1 MVAAWLRAR
10 VFGLATFGVLAVAAG
25 VGAESRSHRVNAGAD
40 PTRPEVDQVQFSVD
54 GKWVVWV
61 QRSFT
66 LDQSRLMASP
76 RWSGSVATQLTPVLG
91 GSEAITSISISNV
104 GRKVAWIQRG
114 VAGLNPHV
122 WSAPLDGSSEAVR
135 LSPILAWHA
144 QTPSLVVAGDRAI
157 FVGDYR
163 EEGLPELWTA
173 PLDGSQ
179 LATRLHSDPAPG
191 GAIATESPIVLE
203 GGIPRVLFRADL
215 EGDGHVDLWIAPADG
230 SSPPNRLSAVPGG
243 AGDVEPYET
252 GVTRDGSRVLYV
264 EGEGFWGQRSLW
276 SAPMDGSES
285 AILLSGPTGNWPRI
299 GYRKFDPTGEFVTYR
314 ADSDG
319 DNFEELWISPIAGP
333 ASESVRLVEASVE
346 GLSSLQSLEQFHS
359 PSGDLLT
366 FSAILETAEAREI
379 WTVPVDGSMPPTRR
393 NPIPEP
399 GIPIPG
405 QLLFSDGK
413 PQVAFFGRYASAGEY
428 GIWSAEAES
437 TAGPN
442 RLDGLSE
449 GDLLGTAR
457 TSIEG
462 SAVVFTVWRSGSYVD
477 LWSARRDGSSSPVR
491 IYEEADQ
498 GDGVRGQWIG
508 AGDRTV
514 VFETG
519 LEPWHLREVWEVPLD
534 GPASAVRRIHP
545 EPVPGTNVVRL
556 RASVDG
562 FATLF
567 LGDFDAIADT
577 ELWIADEMIFRADQE
592 WGNLEEWSLVDP

>member
-1 MVAAWLRAR
+1 
-10 VFGLATFGVLAVAAG
+10 
-25 VGAESRSHRVNAGAD
+25 
-40 PTRPEVDQVQFSVD
+40 
-54 GKWVVWV
+54 
-61 QRSFT
+61 
-66 LDQSRLMASP
+66 
-76 RWSGSVATQLTPVLG
+76 
-91 GSEAITSISISNV
+91 
-104 GRKVAWIQRG
+104 
-114 VAGLNPHV
+114 
-122 WSAPLDGSSEAVR
+122 
-135 LSPILAWHA
+135 
-144 QTPSLVVAGDRAI
+144 
-157 FVGDYR
+157 
-163 EEGLPELWTA
+163 
-173 PLDGSQ
+173 
-179 LATRLHSDPAPG
+179 
-191 GAIATESPIVLE
+191 
-203 GGIPRVLFRADL
+203 
-215 EGDGHVDLWIAPADG
+215 
-230 SSPPNRLSAVPGG
+230 
-243 AGDVEPYET
+243 
-252 GVTRDGSRVLYV
+252 
-264 EGEGFWGQRSLW
+264 
-276 SAPMDGSES
+276 
-285 AILLSGPTGNWPRI
+285 
-299 GYRKFDPTGEFVTYR
+299 VTYR

-333 ASESVRLVEASVE
+333 ASLSVRLVEASVE

-359 PSGDLLT
+359 PSGDRLT

-592 WGNLEEWSLVDP
+592 WGNLEEWSLVAP